1 MGLIKEKDQY
11 NNLLELYKVDQETK
25 KQNKKR
31 GKMVAIA
38 IGAVAA
44 VSLVVA
50 GIVNRYKLFDYR
62 EYMDQTFLINAPI
75 TVNID
80 NIYDQLYFSQDSD
93 DSRATINVNYYDVVD
108 QPEYQ
113 FYSTTLSNNV
123 LSISQSDNKPFF
135 SNDYSDYLDIYM
147 TDKVIVENFD
157 INATTDYISI
167 NDLKAEALTIN
178 NSCDDHSSLY
188 LSNANINQLTV
199 NQNGSVSIYESIF
212 DDLIINVDK
221 NSNIDYQTLNLYPVQ
236 ISHSLLIN
244 SQIDDNWIQIAGRQ
258 EDYDVYHNGTLV
270 SECSNETSCKI
281 IEINANY
288 YEISFTEYDY

>member
-44 VSLVVA
+44 VSLVIA

-62 EYMDQTFLINAPI
+62 EYTDQTFLINAPI
-75 TVNID
+75 TID
-80 NIYDQLYFSQDSD
+80 IENVSDEIYVSQDSD

-123 LSISQSDNKPFF
+123 LSISQSGDKPFF
-135 SNDYSDYLDIYM
+135 SNDYSNYMDIYM

-178 NSCDDHSSLY
+178 NSYDDHSSLY
-188 LSNANINQLTV
+188 LSNAGINQLTV
-199 NQNGSVSIYESIF
+199 NQSGSVSIYESAF
-212 DDLIINVDK
+212 DDLIINISDNNK
-221 NSNIDYQTLNLYPVQ
+221 IDYQSLNLYPVQ
-236 ISHSLLIN
+236 INHSLKIN
-244 SQIDDNWIQIAGRQ
+244 SQIDENWIQIVGRQ
-258 EDYDVYHNGTLV
+258 EDYDIYHNGNLV
-270 SECSNETSCKI
+270 SECSNESGCKI

-288 YEISFTEYDY
+288 YEISFTEY